1 MVSNMLLNVE
11 NITVHYSR
19 LPALRDVSVTVEEG
33 EIVCIVGP
41 NGAGKSTTLL
51 SISGVLNPTSGT
63 ITFDG
68 RKINGMNA
76 EAVARAGISQ
86 VPEGRHVFTTLNVEE
101 NLRIGTSIRDDRSD
115 TEKDFKRVLEIFP
128 VLAERRKQS
137 AGKLSGGEQQ
147 MLVIGRA
154 LLTNPRIMTIDEP
167 SLGLAPNLVDR
178 VYETLLD
185 LRKDRGL
192 TLLIVEQSSER
203 ALKAA
208 DRLYVLRSGQMQ
220 LEGKAEELQDGEKVR
235 QAYFGFDEDA
245 GTDIS
250 VSF

>member
-1 MVSNMLLNVE
+1 MLLSVE

-19 LPALRDVSVTVEEG
+19 LPALREVSVSVDEG

-51 SISGVLNPTSGT
+51 SISGVLNPTSGD

-68 RKINGMNA
+68 KRINGMSP

-101 NLRIGTSIRDDRSD
+101 NLRIGTSMRDDRGEI
-115 TEKDFKRVLEIFP
+115 EKDFKRVLEIFP
-128 VLAERRKQS
+128 VLAERRRQA

-147 MLVIGRA
+147 MLVIARA
-154 LLTNPRIMTIDEP
+154 LLTSPRIMTIDEP

-185 LRKDRGL
+185 LRNDRGM

-208 DRLYVLRSGQMQ
+208 DRMYVLRSGQMQ
-220 LEGKAEELQDGEKVR
+220 LEGNAADLQDGEKVR
-235 QAYFGFDEDA
+235 QAYFGFEEGVA
-245 GTDIS
+245 HEGE
-250 VSF
+250 VAF

>member
-1 MVSNMLLNVE
+1 MLLSVE

-19 LPALRDVSVTVEEG
+19 LPALRNVSVEVDEG

-51 SISGVLNPTSGT
+51 SISGVLNPTSGE
-63 ITFDG
+63 IIFDG
-68 RKINGMNA
+68 QKINGMNP

-101 NLRIGTSIRDDRSD
+101 NLRIGTTIRNDRAEI
-115 TEKDFKRVLEIFP
+115 EKDFKRVLETFP

-178 VYETLLD
+178 VYETLTE
-185 LRKDRGL
+185 LRRDRGL
-192 TLLIVEQSSER
+192 TLLFVEQSSER
-203 ALKAA
+203 ALKSA
-208 DRLYVLRSGQMQ
+208 DRLYVLRSGEMQ
-220 LEGKAEELQDGEKVR
+220 LEGNTADLQDGEKVR
-235 QAYFGFDEDA
+235 QAYFGFEE
-245 GTDIS
+245 GTPQEGG
-250 VSF
+250 VTF

>member
-1 MVSNMLLNVE
+1 MLLNVE

-19 LPALRDVSVTVEEG
+19 LPALRDVSVSVDEG
-33 EIVCIVGP
+33 EIVCVVGP

-51 SISGVLNPTSGT
+51 AISGVLNPTSGD

-68 RKINGMNA
+68 KQINGMA
-76 EAVARAGISQ
+76 PEMVARAGISQ

-101 NLRIGTSIRDDRSD
+101 NLRIGTSIRSDRSD
-115 TEKDFKRVLEIFP
+115 IEKDFKHVLEIFP
-128 VLAERRKQS
+128 VLAERRRQA

-178 VYETLLD
+178 VYETLID
-185 LRKDRGL
+185 LRNDRGL

-203 ALKAA
+203 ALKVA

-220 LEGKAEELQDGEKVR
+220 LEGDAADLQDGVKVR
-235 QAYFGFDEDA
+235 QAYFGFEDGTIAEDEA
-245 GTDIS
+245 
-250 VSF
+250 VF

>member
-1 MVSNMLLNVE
+1 MLLNVE

-19 LPALRDVSVTVEEG
+19 LPALRDVSVSVEEG

-51 SISGVLNPTSGT
+51 SISGVLNPTNGN

-68 RKINGMNA
+68 NKISGMTP
-76 EAVARAGISQ
+76 EAVAHSGISQ
-86 VPEGRHVFTTLNVEE
+86 VPEGRHVFTTLSVEE
-101 NLRIGTSIRDDRSD
+101 NLRIGTSMRKDRSNVA
-115 TEKDFKRVLEIFP
+115 KDFKHVLDIFP
-128 VLAERRKQS
+128 VLAERRRQS

-185 LRKDRGL
+185 LRENRGL

-208 DRLYVLRSGQMQ
+208 DRLYVLRSGSIQ
-220 LEGKAEELQDGEKVR
+220 LQGSAADLADGEKVR
-235 QAYFGFDEDA
+235 QAYFGFED
-245 GTDIS
+245 G
-250 VSF
+250 VSEKNEGKF

>member
-1 MVSNMLLNVE
+1 MLLEVD
-11 NITVHYSR
+11 NITVHYGR
-19 LPALRDVSVTVEEG
+19 LAALRGVSVTVSEG

-51 SISGVLNPTSGT
+51 TISGVLTPTEGT
-63 ITFDG
+63 VTFDG
-68 RKINGMNA
+68 RPIGGMNP

-101 NLRIGTSIRDDRSD
+101 NLRIGTRIRKDRSEI
-115 TEKDFKRVLEIFP
+115 EKDYKRVLDLFP
-128 VLAERRKQS
+128 VLAERRRQP

-154 LLTNPRIMTIDEP
+154 LLTKPRIMTIDEP

-178 VYETLLD
+178 VYEVLLE
-185 LRKDRGL
+185 LRKNQGL

-208 DRLYVLRSGQMQ
+208 DRIYVLRSGQMQ
-220 LEGKAEELQDGEKVR
+220 LEGNANELQDGVKVR
-235 QAYFGFDEDA
+235 QAYFGFEE
-245 GTDIS
+245 G
-250 VSF
+250 VKHEVEVEF

>member
-1 MVSNMLLNVE
+1 MLLNVE

-19 LPALRDVSVTVEEG
+19 LPALREVSVTVDEG

-51 SISGVLNPTSGT
+51 SISGVLNPTSGE

-68 RKINGMNA
+68 MTINGMSP

-101 NLRIGTSIRDDRSD
+101 NLRIGTSIRKDRSGI
-115 TEKDFKRVLEIFP
+115 EKDFKRVMEIFP
-128 VLAERRKQS
+128 VLAERRRQA

-154 LLTNPRIMTIDEP
+154 LLTDPRIMTIDEP

-178 VYETLLD
+178 VYDTLLE
-185 LRKDRGL
+185 LRNDRGL

-203 ALKAA
+203 ALQVA
-208 DRLYVLRSGQMQ
+208 DRIYVLRSGEMQ
-220 LEGKAEELQDGEKVR
+220 LEGNAADLQDGEKVR
-235 QAYFGFDEDA
+235 QAYFGFEE
-245 GTDIS
+245 GTTHEEE
-250 VSF
+250 VAF

>member
-1 MVSNMLLNVE
+1 MLLNVE

-19 LPALRDVSVTVEEG
+19 LPALRGISVSVDEG

-51 SISGVLNPTSGT
+51 SISGVLNPTEGE
-63 ITFDG
+63 ITFHG
-68 RKINGMNA
+68 KRINGMSP

-86 VPEGRHVFTTLNVEE
+86 VPEGRHVFTSLSVEE
-101 NLRIGTSIRDDRSD
+101 NLRIGTNMRKDRSD
-115 TEKDFKRVLEIFP
+115 IEKDFKHVLEIFP
-128 VLAERRKQS
+128 VLAERRKQA

-154 LLTNPRIMTIDEP
+154 LLTNPRMMTIDEP

-178 VYETLLD
+178 VYETLLE

-203 ALKAA
+203 ALTAA
-208 DRLYVLRSGQMQ
+208 DRLYVLRSGEMQ
-220 LEGKAEELQDGEKVR
+220 LEGNAADLRDGEKVR
-235 QAYFGFDEDA
+235 QAYFGFEE
-245 GTDIS
+245 GTTHEGE
-250 VSF
+250 VAF

>member
-1 MVSNMLLNVE
+1 MV
-11 NITVHYSR
+11 
-19 LPALRDVSVTVEEG
+19 DEG

-41 NGAGKSTTLL
+41 NGAGKSSTLL
-51 SISGVLNPTSGT
+51 SISGVINPTEGE

-68 RKINGMNA
+68 KRISGMSP
-76 EAVARAGISQ
+76 EAVAPAGISQ

-101 NLRIGTSIRDDRSD
+101 NLRIGTNMRKDRSGI
-115 TEKDFKRVLEIFP
+115 EKDFKHVLEIFP
-128 VLAERRKQS
+128 VLAERRKQA

-154 LLTNPRIMTIDEP
+154 LLTNPRMMTIDEP

-178 VYETLLD
+178 VYETLLE

-203 ALKAA
+203 ALTAA
-208 DRLYVLRSGQMQ
+208 DRLYVLHSGEMQ
-220 LEGKAEELQDGEKVR
+220 LEGSAAELQDGEKVR
-235 QAYFGFDEDA
+235 QAYFGFEEGKTHEGEVA
-245 GTDIS
+245 
-250 VSF
+250 F